1 MAAPEPTER
10 PDTPTDRTESF
21 SDGVFAVAI
30 TLLVLDLGVGT
41 VSRGGLASA
50 LGREW
55 PHYAAFVVS
64 FLTIGIIWINHH
76 AMFVRIAH
84 VDRTLVF
91 LNLLLLMTVTAIPF
105 PTRLLAGYLHEGPD
119 ERVAAAVYA
128 GSFLVLSIA
137 FSAVNT
143 WSARRALVSE
153 WFPAEQLR
161 RQVRRGYIGLPVYAA
176 AIGLAF
182 ASAVVSLV
190 LCALIAVYYALPQRV

>member
-1 MAAPEPTER
+1 
-10 PDTPTDRTESF
+10 
-21 SDGVFAVAI
+21 
-30 TLLVLDLGVGT
+30 
-41 VSRGGLASA
+41 
-50 LGREW
+50 
-55 PHYAAFVVS
+55 
-64 FLTIGIIWINHH
+64 
-76 AMFVRIAH
+76 MFVRIAH